1 MTSRPDPRAA
11 IRRLN
16 ITGFVVLVV
25 VLGGAGAWA
34 TTTQLSGAVIAPG
47 TVVVESNVKKVQHAT
62 GGIVGE
68 LYVRNGVKVEQGQI
82 LLRLDETVARATL
95 GIVSSQIDELSAR
108 EARLDAE
115 RNDRDALAFPD
126 TLTKRRSEPTVAIAL
141 SDEEKLFQSRR
152 AARTGQRAQLKEQIA
167 QIEDEI
173 RGLGAQREATE
184 KEIKF
189 IEEELKGVADLYK
202 NKLVTIDRFMKLQR
216 AQVNLYGSRGRFIAD
231 VARARGK
238 ISEIENQVLQIDR
251 DFRTEVLKELRE
263 VQGKIAE
270 LHERETAAKD
280 QLRRL
285 EIRAPQAGFVHQ
297 LVAHTVG
304 GVVTAGETIMLIVP
318 RSDKLVVEAHVAP
331 HDIDQVNATAKVV
344 ARVMAGNQRTSPDI
358 QGTITRVSADLT
370 QDSPTSA
377 PYYLVRASLAEEGVA
392 RLHGMKLVPGMPVT
406 LFVQTQDRTPLEF
419 LIKPLKEQI
428 AHAFRER

>member
-1 MTSRPDPRAA
+1 MTPRPDPRAA

-16 ITGFVVLVV
+16 IIGFVVLVV

-115 RNDRDALAFPD
+115 RNDRDTLAFPD
-126 TLTKRRSEPTVAIAL
+126 TLTKRHAEPTVAIAL

-304 GVVTAGETIMLIVP
+304 GVVAAGETIMLIVP